1 MSTVNQLS
9 TFQTLIKIL
18 SKEMDINQD
27 RIMIYNGEWNI
38 PPDDGIFIILERL
51 PGRVIANRNTVK
63 YDPSSA
69 VYQEIQDLNIR
80 EQIVIS
86 VFSKNTEALERK
98 DEVLMAIA
106 SLYSQQLQEK
116 NSIKIFRIANIE
128 DLSVLEGGSNLYRYD
143 IPLTIFSWQQK
154 VKTAEYF
161 DTFNVEVKANDGL
174 PLIEEDFKQP
184 VTSLT
189 EGE

>member
-1 MSTVNQLS
+1 MSVVNQLS

-63 YDPSSA
+63 YDPSRA